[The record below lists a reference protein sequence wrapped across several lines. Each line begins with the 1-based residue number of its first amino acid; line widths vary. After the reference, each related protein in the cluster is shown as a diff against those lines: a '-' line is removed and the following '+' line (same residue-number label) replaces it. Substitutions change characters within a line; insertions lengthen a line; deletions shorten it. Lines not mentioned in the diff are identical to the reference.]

1 MRRHLPG
8 EGYRKRGGEVSSQK
22 DIHNLIITGVG
33 GQGNVLSSLLIGQ
46 AFVSKGYFATIG
58 ETYGASQRGG
68 SVMSHIRISSAKQ
81 LSPLIPKGK
90 AHIVVALEPVEALRI
105 LTQYGNR
112 ETVVLVNTRPI
123 YPVDV
128 TSGNEKYP
136 EMDKIKISLE
146 GLSRKV
152 YYLPATEK
160 AMQMGSP
167 ILGNM
172 IMLGALLE
180 INLLPLSLEE
190 FRQTLSNNFNGKRL
204 ETNLQALEQG
214 RKLVSRAGLEPTTT

>member
-1 MRRHLPG
+1 MSS
-8 EGYRKRGGEVSSQK
+8 RKDSYNV
-22 DIHNLIITGVG
+22 IITGVG
-33 GQGNVLSSLLIGQ
+33 GQGNVLSSQLVGQ
-46 AFVSKGYFATIG
+46 AFVAKGYFATIG

-68 SVMSHIRISSAKQ
+68 SVMSHIRISAAKQ

-90 AHIVVALEPVEALRI
+90 AEIVVALEPVEALRI

-112 ETVVLVNTRPI
+112 ESVVLVNTRPI

-136 EMDKIKISLE
+136 ETAEIRRSLE

-152 YYLPATEK
+152 YYLQATEK

-172 IMLGALLE
+172 IMLGALLG
-180 INLLPLSLEE
+180 IGLLPLTAEE
-190 FRQTLSNNFNGKRL
+190 FRQTLANNFKAKRL
-204 ETNLQALEQG
+204 ETNLQALEEG
-214 RKLVSRAGLEPTTT
+214 GKMVRG